1 MKSFSSMN
9 ESSDE
14 SYKASETASRWL
26 RWPVAVLAVA
36 LVLAFRWLLW
46 PALQEQAPLLLFTFA
61 VMASAWYGGL
71 GPGLLA
77 TFLSALAGK
86 FFFIA
91 PYNEIGFSDPR
102 DGVRV
107 GLFVLLGIVISY
119 LSQTL
124 HDMTRRAEAGALGS
138 REHEAASRQSEERF
152 RLLVEGVRDYAI
164 FMMDTE
170 GRITSW
176 NLGAERLLGYKE
188 AEVIGH
194 KLHRIFTPEDIAGGK
209 TEQELRTALETGRA
223 DDKRWHVRKDGSRFW
238 ADGVMTAIRDEAGN
252 LRGLSKLM
260 RDNTAMVQA
269 EAELRESEER
279 FRNLADNAPVMIWVT
294 EPDASCTYL
303 SKSWYKFTGQ
313 TPETGLGFGWLDATH
328 PEDIESAKKI
338 FLAANEKRKAFR
350 LEYRLRCKDGSYA
363 WTIDS
368 AAPRFG
374 PAGEFLGYIGSVIDI
389 TERKQAE
396 EALIES
402 EKMALL
408 AADIG
413 TALTRS
419 DSLRDILQR
428 CAETMVRH
436 MDAAFARIWTLNEP
450 ENMLEL
456 QASAGIYTHRDGPH
470 SRVPVGQFKIGLI
483 AQERQPHLT
492 NEVVGDPRVSDQE
505 WARREGMVAFAG
517 YPLIVEDRLVGVMA
531 MFARHPLADEAL
543 AAMASV
549 AKGIALG
556 IERKRVEEAVRESE
570 ERFRFMAESMPQ
582 KIFTA
587 KPNGEVDY
595 FNRQWTDFTGLS
607 FVQIRDWGWTQFIH
621 PSDVAEN
628 VRVWQHSIDTGE
640 LFQFEHRFR
649 RADGA
654 WRWHLSRAHAMRDA
668 EGNVLKW
675 IGSNTDIDD
684 QVRAGEERERLLAAE
699 QTARAEAEQANRL
712 KDEFLATV
720 SHELR
725 TPLTAILGWARMLQ
739 DNRLDASVIKSAL
752 NTIERNAQAQQQ
764 LIEDLMDVSRII
776 TGKLRLNVRP
786 VELVVVINSAIEAV
800 RPAAEAKGIRLQP
813 VLDPIASAVSGDP
826 DRLQQ
831 IVWNLLSN
839 AIKFTPK
846 GGRVQVRLERIN
858 SHVEIVV
865 SDTGQ
870 GICDEFLPYVFERF
884 RQADASTTRKHG
896 GLGLGLAIV
905 RQLVE
910 MHGGTVSVASGGE
923 GRGATFTVKL
933 PLMIVHHEPGDEKR
947 RHPQAEEGIK
957 IECPPELDGVRVLV
971 VDDEPDARQL
981 LTVVLERC
989 GAKIL
994 TAASATEALRLLAE
1008 VRPDVLLSD
1017 IGMPGE
1023 DGYSLIR
1030 KVRALPA
1037 EQGGRTPAAAL
1048 TAYASAEDRK
1058 RVLLAG
1064 FQLHIPKPVEPTELI
1079 TVVASLAG
1087 RIGAEKK

>member
-1 MKSFSSMN
+1 
-9 ESSDE
+9 
-14 SYKASETASRWL
+14 
-26 RWPVAVLAVA
+26 
-36 LVLAFRWLLW
+36 
-46 PALQEQAPLLLFTFA
+46 
-61 VMASAWYGGL
+61 
-71 GPGLLA
+71 
-77 TFLSALAGK
+77 
-86 FFFIA
+86 
-91 PYNEIGFSDPR
+91 
-102 DGVRV
+102 
-107 GLFVLLGIVISY
+107 
-119 LSQTL
+119 
-124 HDMTRRAEAGALGS
+124 
-138 REHEAASRQSEERF
+138 
-152 RLLVEGVRDYAI
+152 
-164 FMMDTE
+164 
-170 GRITSW
+170 
-176 NLGAERLLGYKE
+176 
-188 AEVIGH
+188 
-194 KLHRIFTPEDIAGGK
+194 
-209 TEQELRTALETGRA
+209 
-223 DDKRWHVRKDGSRFW
+223 
-238 ADGVMTAIRDEAGN
+238 
-252 LRGLSKLM
+252 
-260 RDNTAMVQA
+260 
-269 EAELRESEER
+269 
-279 FRNLADNAPVMIWVT
+279 
-294 EPDASCTYL
+294 YL

-328 PEDIESAKKI
+328 PEDRDDAAKI
-338 FLAANEKRKAFR
+338 FLAANEKREAFR
-350 LEYRLRCKDGSYA
+350 LEYRLRRKDGLYA
-363 WTIDS
+363 WAIDA
-368 AAPRFG
+368 AAPRIG
-374 PAGEFLGYIGSVIDI
+374 PDGEFLGYIGSVIDI

-396 EALIES
+396 EALIKGARLAS
-402 EKMALL
+402 L
-408 AADIG
+408 AADVG
-413 TALTRS
+413 TALTCS
-419 DSLRDILQR
+419 DSLRDTLQR

-456 QASAGIYTHRDGPH
+456 QASAGIYTHLDGPH

-483 AQERQPHLT
+483 AAERQPHLT
-492 NEVVGDPRVSDQE
+492 NDVIGDPRVSDQE
-505 WARREGMVAFAG
+505 WARREGMIAFAG
-517 YPLIVEDRLVGVMA
+517 YPLIVEDRLLGVIA
-531 MFARHPLADEAL
+531 LFARQPLADEAL

-549 AKGIALG
+549 ANGIALG
-556 IERKRVEEAVRESE
+556 IERKRAEEVLRQSEAQTTTIINQSPVGMYLVDADLRIRQVNPKARPVFGDIENLIGRDFVEVIHLLWPQKIADDVVEHFRHTLETGEPYFVPGFAEDRVDRDAREYYDWEIHRVPLPDGQHGVVCYFTDISAHVFAQQKIQE
-570 ERFRFMAESMPQ
+570 SAERLRFMAESMPQ

-595 FNRQWTDFTGLS
+595 FNRQWMEFTGLS
-607 FVQIRDWGWTQFIH
+607 FEQIRDWGWTQFIH
-621 PSDVAEN
+621 PDDVAEN

-640 LFQFEHRFR
+640 PFYFEHRFR
-649 RADGA
+649 RADGLYH
-654 WRWHLSRAHAMRDA
+654 WHVSRAHAMCDI
-668 EGNVLKW
+668 EGNVLMW
-675 IGSNTDIDD
+675 IGSSTDIEE
-684 QVRAGEERERLLAAE
+684 VKRAEEQIRSSLASERD
-699 QTARAEAEQANRL
+699 ARAEAEQANRL

-725 TPLTAILGWARMLQ
+725 TPLTAILGWARILQ
-739 DNRLDASVIKSAL
+739 DDRLDASVVKNAL
-752 NTIERNAQAQQQ
+752 ATIERNAQAQNQ

-786 VELVVVINSAIEAV
+786 VELVVVINAAIEAV

-858 SHVEIVV
+858 SHIEIVV

-870 GICDEFLPYVFERF
+870 GINAEFLPYVFDRF

-910 MHGGTVSVASGGE
+910 MHGGTASVASDGE

-933 PLMIVHHEPGDEKR
+933 PLLIMRHEPGDEER
-947 RHPQAEEGIK
+947 RHPQVVEGIK

-994 TAASATEALRLLAE
+994 TASSATEALRLLAE

-1087 RIGAEKK
+1087 RIGTTNQEAGGRRQEQEADGS